1 MEEFELKKGEQIIKK
16 HELKNNKVTLDLI
29 VFESIVGKLEI
40 DFDKNV
46 VNYDFRHGIAL
57 E

>member
-40 DFDKNV
+40 DFDKKV

>member
-29 VFESIVGKLEI
+29 AFESIVGKLEI
-40 DFDKNV
+40 DFDKKV